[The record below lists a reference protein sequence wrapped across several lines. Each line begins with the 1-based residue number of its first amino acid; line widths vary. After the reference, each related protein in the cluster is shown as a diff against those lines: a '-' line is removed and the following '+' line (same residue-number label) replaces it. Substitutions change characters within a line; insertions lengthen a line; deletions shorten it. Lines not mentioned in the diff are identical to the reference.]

1 MTIKDFDEKLAKY
14 AELIVRVG
22 VNVQPKQLVVLYI
35 SVTQQKLARLM
46 GLKQMERLCLYSV
59 MVIGPK

>member
-35 SVTQQKLARLM
+35 
-46 GLKQMERLCLYSV
+46 
-59 MVIGPK
+59 